1 MQEDR
6 SSARERTPISSRPAT
21 ETGGHTK
28 HSATDALSEERGA
41 YCGVE
46 TEVVVFGDRRE
57 VMNVTPVVVE
67 DAETGASKLI

>member
-1 MQEDR
+1 M
-6 SSARERTPISSRPAT
+6 RERTQISSRPAT
-21 ETGGHTK
+21 DNVSYTK
-28 HSATDALSEERGA
+28 HSATDALSKEGA

-46 TEVVVFGDRRE
+46 TEVVMFGDRRE

>member
-1 MQEDR
+1 M
-6 SSARERTPISSRPAT
+6 RERTLISSRPAT
-21 ETGGHTK
+21 DNESYTK

-46 TEVVVFGDRRE
+46 TEVVMFGDRRE